1 MRNTT
6 SGLHRGA
13 RVRVTGAGKR
23 GHGSI
28 SVEPTPGATSLYVRD
43 DYSGSERLYPIERIR
58 VVRPK
63 VWRGEAKAASASAD
77 LFDAGAD
84 RAAMVSDRPR
94 SQEIARLRGRADLNL
109 PGDGLFGE
117 AATA

>member
-1 MRNTT
+1 MRATT
-6 SGLHRGA
+6 TGLHRGA
-13 RVRVTGAGKR
+13 RVRVVGAGKR

-43 DYSGSERLYPIERIR
+43 DYSGAERLYPIERIR

-63 VWRGEAKAASASAD
+63 VWRGASPSTSASAD

-84 RAAMVSDRPR
+84 RAAMASDRPR

-109 PGDGLFGE
+109 PVDGLFGE
-117 AATA
+117 AVPA